1 MANLKI
7 ERYDDEQ
14 INEDYSGF
22 IEPSDR
28 SWIIYL
34 DNDGKP
40 ALYWDNRD
48 EHGAVIGE
56 PVHL

>member
-7 ERYDDEQ
+7 ERYDGDVS
-14 INEDYSGF
+14 EDYSGL
-22 IEPSDR
+22 IEPDDR
-28 SWIIYL
+28 SWVIYL

-40 ALYWDNRD
+40 ALYWSERD
-48 EHGAVIGE
+48 EHGAVVGD

>member
-7 ERYDDEQ
+7 ERYDGDV
-14 INEDYSGF
+14 NEDYAGL

-34 DNDGKP
+34 DSEGKP
-40 ALYWDNRD
+40 ALYWSERD
-48 EHGAVIGE
+48 EHGAVVGD